1 MKLTNLILLL
11 LLFSC
16 GTHRDDQ
23 KIMEEAASVHDYALQ
38 IAEETEQQ
46 INTLVQV
53 YPDSAKQFLL
63 EIEQWEEN
71 LVEVPGHAHEH
82 HDHEG
87 HTHDH
92 SPVTLTPEEMLNV
105 QQELRDQVKA
115 LRDRVESL
123 KRN

>member
-1 MKLTNLILLL
+1 MKCTNLVLLL

-23 KIMEEAASVHDYALQ
+23 KIMEEAASIHDDALQ
-38 IAEETEQQ
+38 IAEEAEQQ
-46 INTLVQV
+46 ISTLTLA
-53 YPDSAKQFLL
+53 YPDSVKQFLL

-82 HDHEG
+82 RDHEG

-105 QQELRDQVKA
+105 QLELRDQIGA
-115 LRDRVESL
+115 LKKRIKSL
-123 KRN
+123 EKN